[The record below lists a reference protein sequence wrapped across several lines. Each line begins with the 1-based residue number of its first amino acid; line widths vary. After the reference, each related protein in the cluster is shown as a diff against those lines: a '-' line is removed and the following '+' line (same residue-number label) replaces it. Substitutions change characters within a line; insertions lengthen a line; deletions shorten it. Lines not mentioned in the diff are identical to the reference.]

1 MIRRYSPKLL
11 RMPRHWGRRDRQVLA
26 VTIFS
31 ILLWMAMLYMA
42 ELSQPAGQTSLRFSV
57 IVPVAVAAYFYGPFA
72 GLIVSLFFSTAFWAK
87 AYALFLS
94 TGFSFVSAELIG
106 VTFVLFVLA
115 YFVADLSTSI
125 QAHAALQIAV
135 RDREALLNR
144 ASNLNRVTEFV
155 LREARLALSADHA
168 YILLSNPLNGQW
180 ELIGG
185 DSKKPLLVE
194 GEELTLAQWLIEQQE
209 SIFLQDL
216 DADDSI
222 LAPTEGG
229 ETRIRS
235 LLCRLLR
242 HSDGSPLGCLVVVN
256 EGGENFSQ
264 SDLRLL
270 DDLVRAG
277 QKAMEQAGM
286 YARTDFAL
294 EQKVTQLAAIQR
306 TTRELNSSLDL
317 RRIVDVALHCAI
329 EITGAESGTVFLD
342 VEELIQQIR
351 AQALQEKNRTALV
364 QLEQAILEGRT
375 PTLSPDEL
383 YLAPMA
389 PDTQS
394 QLLALIQQRGQ
405 TLGAIVVESSQPE
418 AFEETSGWA
427 LSLLADHV
435 AIAVENSRLFAEIQ
449 KEKQRI
455 GLIIDSIADGLI
467 TINPDGQIVS
477 VNPAAVGMTG
487 WPADQLSG
495 RPLTEI
501 LEPLEGAEDGGS
513 LVRALSAAERRAEKM
528 VLRQQLGGRL
538 VVSVSAAPVLG
549 EDDLPVGMVIV
560 FRDITQKEEFDRLQ
574 QELIAAISH
583 EMRTPLA
590 KISSISETIQDQLA
604 DLLNPKQREHLE
616 ILVAESQRL
625 AKFMDG
631 VLNIHH
637 LETAQFE
644 FEIRPVP
651 LAFLLE
657 QTLHHWQTAAPTHDI
672 QFAGPI
678 EPVWVWADENS
689 LILILNNLL
698 DNAVKYSPAGTRIE
712 IGFALATEGKVV
724 LSVHDYGDGI
734 PPEYQA
740 RIFERFYRL
749 NGGDAQIVYGHG
761 LGLYITKLLVGAM
774 GGQIWV
780 ESEPGKGS
788 RFAFTLPLVG
798 DEKDIGEVESIETQN
813 PGD

>member
-125 QAHAALQIAV
+125 QSHAALQIAV

-798 DEKDIGEVESIETQN
+798 DEKDIGEEESIETQN

>member
-11 RMPRHWGRRDRQVLA
+11 RMPRHWGRRDRQVLT

-31 ILLWMAMLYMA
+31 ILLWVAMLYMA
-42 ELSQPAGQTSLRFSV
+42 ELSQPVGQASLRISV
-57 IVPVAVAAYFYGPFA
+57 VVPVAVAAYFYGPIA
-72 GLIVSLFFSTAFWAK
+72 GLVVSLFFSTAFWAK

-106 VTFVLFVLA
+106 VTFVLFVMA
-115 YFVADLSTSI
+115 YVVADLSTSL
-125 QAHAALQIAV
+125 QSHAALQIAV
-135 RDREALLNR
+135 RDREALLTR

-155 LREARLALSADHA
+155 LREARLALSADQA
-168 YILLSNPLNGQW
+168 FILLSNPLNGQW
-180 ELIGG
+180 EVIGG
-185 DSKKPLLVE
+185 DSKKPLLGD
-194 GEELTLAQWLIEQQE
+194 GEELTLVQWLIERQE
-209 SIFLQDL
+209 SIYLQDL

-222 LAPTEGG
+222 LAPAGG
-229 ETRIRS
+229 TKKTIRS
-235 LLCRLLR
+235 LLCRPLR
-242 HSDGSPLGCLVVVN
+242 HSDGTPLGCLVVIN
-256 EGGENFSQ
+256 ERGENFSQ

-294 EQKVTQLAAIQR
+294 EQRVTQLAAIQR

-329 EITGAESGTVFLD
+329 EITGAESGTVILD

-351 AQALQEKNRTALV
+351 AQALQVKNRTAQV
-364 QLEQAILEGRT
+364 HLEQAILEGRT

-383 YLAPMA
+383 YLAPMF
-389 PDTQS
+389 PETQS
-394 QLLALIQQRGQ
+394 QLLTLIQQRGQ

-418 AFEETSGWA
+418 SFEETSGWA

-435 AIAVENSRLFAEIQ
+435 AVALENSRLFAEIQ

-467 TINPDGQIVS
+467 TTNPDGQIVS
-477 VNPAAVGMTG
+477 VNPAAVELIG
-487 WPADQLSG
+487 WPVEQLSG
-495 RPLTEI
+495 QPLAAI
-501 LEPLEGAEDGGS
+501 FEPLEGAEGGES
-513 LVRALSAAERRAEKM
+513 LLRSLQAADRREEKM
-528 VLRQQLGGRL
+528 VLRQHLGGRM

-549 EDDLPVGMVIV
+549 NDDLPVGMVIV
-560 FRDITQKEEFDRLQ
+560 FRDITQKEELDRLQ

-590 KISSISETIQDQLA
+590 KISSISETIQTQLA
-604 DLLNPKQREHLE
+604 GLLNAKQTEHLE

-631 VLNIHH
+631 VLNVHH
-637 LETAQFE
+637 LETAKFE

-651 LAFLLE
+651 LAFVLE
-657 QTLHHWQTAAPTHDI
+657 QTLNHWRTAAPTHDVR
-672 QFAGPI
+672 FAQAI

-689 LILILNNLL
+689 LIIILNNLL
-698 DNAVKYSPAGTRIE
+698 DNAVKYSQTGTRIE
-712 IGFALATEGKVV
+712 IGLDLAAEGKAV
-724 LSVHDYGDGI
+724 LSVRDYGNGI

-761 LGLYITKLLVGAM
+761 LGLYITRILVGAM
-774 GGQIWV
+774 GGRIWV
-780 ESEPGKGS
+780 ESEPGEGS
-788 RFAFTLPLVG
+788 RFAFTLPLVH
-798 DEKDIGEVESIETQN
+798 DEKDIGEEESIETQN